1 MTFPPRRLGRS
12 ELLVSAVGMGCNAI
26 GGPMWDRSVRTDQ
39 PAGYGQVDD
48 AESIR
53 AIRKAIHLGITLF
66 DTADEY
72 GCGHSETILGKA
84 LGQDR
89 NSVII
94 STKFGFTF
102 SEANREITGKD
113 ASPAY
118 IRQACE
124 ASLRRLDRDYLDLY
138 LLHIRDLDLNE
149 AVLVR
154 ETLEELVTA
163 GKIRWY
169 GWSTDDPER
178 ARCFAQGPHCAAIE
192 HRLNLLLDAPEM
204 LTLCEAQDL
213 ASINRIPLL
222 MGILSGRYTPNHLP
236 PEDDVRS
243 LFFQRSA
250 FARDVER
257 VSEVKAILTQ
267 ASRTLSQ
274 GALAWIL
281 SRSPITI
288 PIPGFRTE
296 QQVKENA
303 GTRMGDPLSPEAMN
317 AIRSM
322 VNQPIIKET

>member
-1 MTFPPRRLGRS
+1 MTFSPRRLGRS

-26 GGPMWDRSVRTDQ
+26 GGPMWDRSVRTDL
-39 PAGYGQVDD
+39 PVGYGQVDD
-48 AESIR
+48 TESIR
-53 AIRKAIHLGITLF
+53 VVRKAIHLGINFF

-102 SEANREITGKD
+102 SEAAREITGKD

-118 IRQACE
+118 IHRACE
-124 ASLRRLDRDYLDLY
+124 ASLRRLGRDTIDLY
-138 LLHIRDLDLNE
+138 LLHIRDLSLNE
-149 AVLVR
+149 AALVL
-154 ETLEELVTA
+154 ETLEDLVTE

-192 HRLNLLLDAPEM
+192 HRLNLLLDAPKM
-204 LTLCEAQDL
+204 LSICEEQNL

-222 MGILSGRYTPNHLP
+222 MGILSGRYTPDHLP
-236 PEDDVRS
+236 PDDDVRS
-243 LFFQRSA
+243 LFFQHGA

-257 VSEVKAILTQ
+257 VSRVKAILTQ
-267 ASRTLSQ
+267 ENRTLAQ
-274 GALAWIL
+274 GALTWIL

-296 QQVKENA
+296 QQVVENA
-303 GTRMGDPLSPEAMN
+303 GTLMVDPLSPEAMK
-317 AIRSM
+317 AIHS
-322 VNQPIIKET
+322 IINHPSTEA